1 MKIKSAG
8 LLESAAGANQ
18 FPDLVMPEIA
28 FAGRSNVGKS
38 TLINSLLTRKKLVKT
53 SSTPGKTRLI
63 NFFLI
68 NEIFC
73 LVDLPGYGF
82 AKVPAEMRESWR
94 KLIETYLSRRDNL
107 RGVVLIID
115 IRHGPTAQDRQF
127 TQSREPVQ
135 RVVGRVLKQAGNR
148 EALAA
153 AQIDRGFRATGRQR
167 RDRQTVDRHCA
178 GGGQFAD
185 LCQDLDRNL
194 AVLKHDGNEPQADAE
209 LFENNRQVAVFVAD
223 RDREF
228 AADQKIGFIA
238 GLRGQVRFGQQGAKT
253 KPPRKGESAADK
265 AKRAS
270 FKARHAKNIAKGKTS
285 AAYWANRVKWS

>member
-115 IRHGPTAQDRQF
+115 IRHGPTVQDRQLKSWLDF
-127 TQSREPVQ
+127 HQRPMLVVASKSDKLSR
-135 RVVGRVLKQAGNR
+135 GK
-148 EALAA
+148 
-153 AQIDRGFRATGRQR
+153 
-167 RDRQTVDRHCA
+167 CA
-178 GGGQFAD
+178 SQ
-185 LCQDLDRNL
+185 L
-194 AVLKHDGNEPQADAE
+194 
-209 LFENNRQVAVFVAD
+209 
-223 RDREF
+223 
-228 AADQKIGFIA
+228 QKIKKDLELTQLPLPHSSLNKEG
-238 GLRGQVRFGQQGAKT
+238 RGQIW
-253 KPPRKGESAADK
+253 K
-265 AKRAS
+265 ALD
-270 FKARHAKNIAKGKTS
+270 GWLTS
-285 AAYWANRVKWS
+285 T

>member
-115 IRHGPTAQDRQF
+115 IRHGPTAQDRQLKSWLDF
-127 TQSREPVQ
+127 HRRPMLVVASKSDKLSR
-135 RVVGRVLKQAGNR
+135 GK
-148 EALAA
+148 
-153 AQIDRGFRATGRQR
+153 
-167 RDRQTVDRHCA
+167 CA
-178 GGGQFAD
+178 SQ
-185 LCQDLDRNL
+185 L
-194 AVLKHDGNEPQADAE
+194 
-209 LFENNRQVAVFVAD
+209 
-223 RDREF
+223 
-228 AADQKIGFIA
+228 QKIKKDLELTQLPLPHSSLNKEG
-238 GLRGQVRFGQQGAKT
+238 RGQIW
-253 KPPRKGESAADK
+253 K
-265 AKRAS
+265 ALY
-270 FKARHAKNIAKGKTS
+270 GWLTS
-285 AAYWANRVKWS
+285 T

>member
-18 FPDLVMPEIA
+18 FPDVVMPEIA

-38 TLINSLLTRKKLVKT
+38 TLINSLLTRKNLVKT

-115 IRHGPTAQDRQF
+115 IRHGPTAQDRQLKSWLDF
-127 TQSREPVQ
+127 QQRPMLVVASKSDKLSR
-135 RVVGRVLKQAGNR
+135 GK
-148 EALAA
+148 
-153 AQIDRGFRATGRQR
+153 
-167 RDRQTVDRHCA
+167 CA
-178 GGGQFAD
+178 SQ
-185 LCQDLDRNL
+185 L
-194 AVLKHDGNEPQADAE
+194 
-209 LFENNRQVAVFVAD
+209 
-223 RDREF
+223 
-228 AADQKIGFIA
+228 QKIKKDLELTQLPLPHSSLNKEG
-238 GLRGQVRFGQQGAKT
+238 RGQIW
-253 KPPRKGESAADK
+253 K
-265 AKRAS
+265 ALDGWLS
-270 FKARHAKNIAKGKTS
+270 ST
-285 AAYWANRVKWS
+285 

>member
-115 IRHGPTAQDRQF
+115 IRHGPTVQDRQLKSWLDF
-127 TQSREPVQ
+127 HQRPMLVVASKSDKLSR
-135 RVVGRVLKQAGNR
+135 GK
-148 EALAA
+148 
-153 AQIDRGFRATGRQR
+153 
-167 RDRQTVDRHCA
+167 CA
-178 GGGQFAD
+178 SQ
-185 LCQDLDRNL
+185 L
-194 AVLKHDGNEPQADAE
+194 
-209 LFENNRQVAVFVAD
+209 
-223 RDREF
+223 
-228 AADQKIGFIA
+228 QKIKKDLELTHLPLPHSSLNKEG
-238 GLRGQVRFGQQGAKT
+238 RGQIW
-253 KPPRKGESAADK
+253 K
-265 AKRAS
+265 ALDGWLS
-270 FKARHAKNIAKGKTS
+270 ST
-285 AAYWANRVKWS
+285 

>member
-115 IRHGPTAQDRQF
+115 IRHGPTAQDRQLKSWLDF
-127 TQSREPVQ
+127 QQ
-135 RVVGRVLKQAGNR
+135 RPMLVVASKSDKLNR
-148 EALAA
+148 GKCASQL
-153 AQIDRGFRATGRQR
+153 QIIKK
-167 RDRQTVDRHCA
+167 
-178 GGGQFAD
+178 D
-185 LCQDLDRNL
+185 LELDQLPLPHSSLN
-194 AVLKHDGNEPQADAE
+194 KEG
-209 LFENNRQVAVFVAD
+209 
-223 RDREF
+223 
-228 AADQKIGFIA
+228 
-238 GLRGQVRFGQQGAKT
+238 RGQIW
-253 KPPRKGESAADK
+253 K
-265 AKRAS
+265 ALD
-270 FKARHAKNIAKGKTS
+270 GWLTS
-285 AAYWANRVKWS
+285 T

>member
-82 AKVPAEMRESWR
+82 AKVPAEIRESWR
-94 KLIETYLSRRDNL
+94 KLIETYLSKRDNL

-115 IRHGPTAQDRQF
+115 IRHGPTVQDRQLKSWLDF
-127 TQSREPVQ
+127 HQRPMLVVASKSDKLSR
-135 RVVGRVLKQAGNR
+135 GK
-148 EALAA
+148 
-153 AQIDRGFRATGRQR
+153 
-167 RDRQTVDRHCA
+167 CA
-178 GGGQFAD
+178 SQ
-185 LCQDLDRNL
+185 L
-194 AVLKHDGNEPQADAE
+194 
-209 LFENNRQVAVFVAD
+209 
-223 RDREF
+223 
-228 AADQKIGFIA
+228 QKIKKDLELTQLPLPHSSLNKEG
-238 GLRGQVRFGQQGAKT
+238 RGQIW
-253 KPPRKGESAADK
+253 K
-265 AKRAS
+265 ALDGWLS
-270 FKARHAKNIAKGKTS
+270 Q
-285 AAYWANRVKWS
+285 V

>member
-115 IRHGPTAQDRQF
+115 IRHGPTAQDRQLKSWLDF
-127 TQSREPVQ
+127 HQRPMLVVASKSDKLSR
-135 RVVGRVLKQAGNR
+135 GK
-148 EALAA
+148 
-153 AQIDRGFRATGRQR
+153 
-167 RDRQTVDRHCA
+167 CA
-178 GGGQFAD
+178 SQ
-185 LCQDLDRNL
+185 L
-194 AVLKHDGNEPQADAE
+194 
-209 LFENNRQVAVFVAD
+209 
-223 RDREF
+223 
-228 AADQKIGFIA
+228 QKIKKDLELTQLPLSHSSLNKEG
-238 GLRGQVRFGQQGAKT
+238 RGQIW
-253 KPPRKGESAADK
+253 K
-265 AKRAS
+265 ALDGWLSLA
-270 FKARHAKNIAKGKTS
+270 
-285 AAYWANRVKWS
+285 

>member
-18 FPDLVMPEIA
+18 FPDPVMPEMA

-38 TLINSLLTRKKLVKT
+38 TLINSLLTRRNLVKT

-94 KLIETYLSRRDNL
+94 KLIETYLSRRGNL

-115 IRHGPTAQDRQF
+115 IRHGPTAQDQQLKSWLDFHQRPMLVVASKSDKL
-127 TQSREPVQ
+127 SR
-135 RVVGRVLKQAGNR
+135 GK
-148 EALAA
+148 
-153 AQIDRGFRATGRQR
+153 
-167 RDRQTVDRHCA
+167 CA
-178 GGGQFAD
+178 SQ
-185 LCQDLDRNL
+185 L
-194 AVLKHDGNEPQADAE
+194 
-209 LFENNRQVAVFVAD
+209 
-223 RDREF
+223 
-228 AADQKIGFIA
+228 QKIKKDLELPQLPLPHSSLNKEG
-238 GLRGQVRFGQQGAKT
+238 RGHIW
-253 KPPRKGESAADK
+253 K
-265 AKRAS
+265 ALDQWLSPA
-270 FKARHAKNIAKGKTS
+270 
-285 AAYWANRVKWS
+285 

>member
-115 IRHGPTAQDRQF
+115 IRHGPTAQDRQLKSWLDF
-127 TQSREPVQ
+127 HRRPMLVVASKSDKLSRGKCASQLQKIKKDLELTQLPMPHSSLNKE
-135 RVVGRVLKQAGNR
+135 GRG
-148 EALAA
+148 
-153 AQIDRGFRATGRQR
+153 QIWKA
-167 RDRQTVDRHCA
+167 
-178 GGGQFAD
+178 
-185 LCQDLDRNL
+185 LDRWL
-194 AVLKHDGNEPQADAE
+194 SPD
-209 LFENNRQVAVFVAD
+209 
-223 RDREF
+223 
-228 AADQKIGFIA
+228 
-238 GLRGQVRFGQQGAKT
+238 
-253 KPPRKGESAADK
+253 
-265 AKRAS
+265 
-270 FKARHAKNIAKGKTS
+270 
-285 AAYWANRVKWS
+285 

>member
-82 AKVPAEMRESWR
+82 AKVPGEMRESWR

-115 IRHGPTAQDRQF
+115 IRHGPNAQDRQLKSWLDF
-127 TQSREPVQ
+127 HQRPMLVVASKSDKLSR
-135 RVVGRVLKQAGNR
+135 GK
-148 EALAA
+148 
-153 AQIDRGFRATGRQR
+153 
-167 RDRQTVDRHCA
+167 CA
-178 GGGQFAD
+178 SQ
-185 LCQDLDRNL
+185 L
-194 AVLKHDGNEPQADAE
+194 
-209 LFENNRQVAVFVAD
+209 
-223 RDREF
+223 
-228 AADQKIGFIA
+228 QKIKKDLELTQLPLPHSSLNKEG
-238 GLRGQVRFGQQGAKT
+238 RGQIWKALDGWLS
-253 KPPRKGESAADK
+253 SA
-265 AKRAS
+265 
-270 FKARHAKNIAKGKTS
+270 
-285 AAYWANRVKWS
+285 